1 MGRRT
6 SIFFVCLLALAIGG
20 QGFPAAAAPAKPQ
33 RIEIKGSEFKY
44 EPKDVTARTGEII
57 LVVTNTGATDHNIV
71 IQDAA
76 GKDLAQIP
84 VISPGKTEELKV
96 TLRPGTY
103 RLVCTLPGHKEA
115 GMVGTLKVQ

>member
-1 MGRRT
+1 MGRLA
-6 SIFFVCLLALAIGG
+6 SIVFLCVMAVSVSLPVLQAL
-20 QGFPAAAAPAKPQ
+20 AAPAKPQ

-44 EPKDVTARTGEII
+44 EPKDVTARAGEITF
-57 LVVTNTGATDHNIV
+57 VVTNTGSTDHNIV
-71 IQDAA
+71 IQDTA
-76 GKDLAQIP
+76 GRDLAQIP

-96 TLRPGTY
+96 TLRPGNY

>member
-20 QGFPAAAAPAKPQ
+20 RGFPAAAAPAKPQ
-33 RIEIKGSEFKY
+33 RIEIKGNEFKF
-44 EPKDVTARTGEII
+44 EPKDVTARAGEITF
-57 LVVTNTGATDHNIV
+57 VVTNTGSTDHNIV
-71 IQDAA
+71 IQDTA
-76 GKDLAQIP
+76 GRDLAQIP
-84 VISPGKTEELKV
+84 VISPGKSEELKV
-96 TLRPGTY
+96 TLRPGNY